1 MTRMNAK
8 TLTAL
13 VGTAAL
19 ATSAAAGIAPALNAS
34 ADQPATEAAASAPS
48 HRMAATM
55 PGGIVK
61 ESNVEGVFT
70 FDQAVLSSTSDISNV
85 FSKAAAVLCAS
96 MPEYGEP
103 RGEEPINVGGDVDQA
118 YSATLFELADEEG
131 VDAYDMACSCAS
143 NVPGGGAIANAEV
156 EGVALASIADK
167 AQAR

>member
-13 VGTAAL
+13 VGAVAL
-19 ATSAAAGIAPALNAS
+19 TTSAAAGVAPAL
-34 ADQPATEAAASAPS
+34 ADGAAQAPLTGDVQISGAAA
-48 HRMAATM
+48 

-61 ESNVEGVFT
+61 AANVQGTFT
-70 FDQAVLSSTSDISNV
+70 FDQTVLSSTADISNV
-85 FSKAAAVLCAS
+85 FSKAAAVLCTS
-96 MPEYGEP
+96 MPEYGEA
-103 RGEEPINVGGDVDQA
+103 RGEEPINVGGDVGQA
-118 YSATLFELADEEG
+118 YSATLSELADEEG
-131 VDAYDMACSCAS
+131 TDAYDMACSCAS